1 MTNKI
6 KLFLLSLFMITCVTD
21 YSVVTS
27 PDIIIKDTSEV
38 VAPPEVEVVVE
49 HFVQPDKPENLDVLF
64 VIDTSCSMSDNFE
77 NVSIG
82 LDILRDDIETLT
94 YDYQIAMINSSLK
107 EEYFVGP
114 FNTYSNSLD
123 IYMAPYFLGR
133 DTFEEPFTSLYQFTS
148 TPEGSL
154 FLRPDVDKL
163 YIFVSD
169 EPEQSIIPVHMFKE
183 WMDEYHSEVQHD
195 IVVIGI
201 NDNSPEDCKQYFN
214 LSEDDE
220 NRFLIFANY
229 YNKMII
235 DICGDFQLALADSS
249 FLLTPITYKNL
260 SKQPIEDSIVVYKDG
275 VLQQNWYYLSSTNT
289 VYFEFEIEPN
299 SIIKIGYNSY
309 L

>member
-1 MTNKI
+1 
-6 KLFLLSLFMITCVTD
+6 
-21 YSVVTS
+21 
-27 PDIIIKDTSEV
+27 
-38 VAPPEVEVVVE
+38 
-49 HFVQPDKPENLDVLF
+49 
-64 VIDTSCSMSDNFE
+64 MSDNFE
-77 NVSIG
+77 DVSTG
-82 LDILRDDIETLT
+82 LDILRDDIEALT

-107 EEYFVGP
+107 ETYFVGP
-114 FNTYSNSLD
+114 FNTYSTSLD
-123 IYMAPYFLGR
+123 IFMAPYFLGR
-133 DTFEEPFTSLYQFTS
+133 DTYEESFTSLYQFTS

-154 FLRPDVDKL
+154 FLRPNVDKL

-169 EPEQSIIPVHMFKE
+169 EPEQSVIPVSMFKE
-183 WMDEYHSEVQHD
+183 WMDEYHAEVQHD

-201 NDNSPEDCKQYFN
+201 SDTSPEDCKQYFN
-214 LSEDDE
+214 LDADDE

-260 SKQPIEDSIVVYKDG
+260 GKQPIEDSIVVYKDG
-275 VLQQNWYYLSSTNT
+275 ILQQDWYYLSSTNT
-289 VYFEFEIEPN
+289 VYFEFEIESN